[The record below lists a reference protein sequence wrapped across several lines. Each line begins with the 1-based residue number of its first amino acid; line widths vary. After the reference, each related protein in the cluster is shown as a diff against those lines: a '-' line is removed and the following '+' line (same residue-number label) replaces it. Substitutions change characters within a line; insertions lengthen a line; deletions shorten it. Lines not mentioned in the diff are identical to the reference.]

1 MGFGDFLLVVVMTV
15 ANLKSKLLIDVMV
28 SDNEF
33 DAIALKT
40 EVDPVV
46 ISSYLNLNTFT
57 LNINCMR
64 TSYLRSR

>member
-1 MGFGDFLLVVVMTV
+1 MTV
-15 ANLKSKLLIDVMV
+15 ANPKSKLLIDVMV

-33 DAIALKT
+33 DAIALET

-46 ISSYLNLNTFT
+46 ISSYLNFNRFT